1 MINRSKVSLY
11 GRKYFPRSISESLE
25 IFIFKL
31 MTWVVPLGII
41 SKAVECLGNYE
52 SIYPVWSK
60 VGVAAICIP
69 VAFLGDW
76 MEKRVDAHFDSKIRK
91 ALYDN

>member
-1 MINRSKVSLY
+1 MINRSKVSLS
-11 GRKYFPRSISESLE
+11 GKNHFPRSISESLE

-41 SKAVECLGNYE
+41 CTAVEYFGDYE